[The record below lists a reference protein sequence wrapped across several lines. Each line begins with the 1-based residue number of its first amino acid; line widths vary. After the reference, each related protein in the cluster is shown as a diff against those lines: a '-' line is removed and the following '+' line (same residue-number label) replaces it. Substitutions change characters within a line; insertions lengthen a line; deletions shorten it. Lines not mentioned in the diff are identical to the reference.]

1 MGDGYVGNAA
11 DSQRIRRLNDKRKE
25 EQKDNED
32 AKAKREASAGV
43 SRLLGFAKSKT
54 EVVEMAF
61 KRETVGLQTA
71 SQFTEKKNSIEA
83 QVIQEQEL
91 RRRCAEEAELR
102 DKQKKRQKKK
112 KALVRLSFV
121 DDDEVEE
128 EEEEEDEGEKQEV
141 KKLKFG
147 AVGKNPNAVT
157 GFLPDR
163 DRDRE
168 ERQLKEKLKGEWE
181 AKQNKVK
188 EEQLEVTYS
197 YWDGAGHRKTL
208 QLKKGNT
215 IGEFLKAVREQ
226 LSVDYREM
234 RTASVENLIYI
245 KEDLIIPH
253 EFSFYWMIVN
263 KARGKSGPLFNFD
276 VHEDVRMVNDASV
289 EKDESHAGKVVER
302 HWYDKNKHIFPASR
316 WEVFD
321 PTKNYGSYTI
331 HGDEE
336 K

>member
-1 MGDGYVGNAA
+1 VGNSA
-11 DSQRIRRLNDKRKE
+11 DASRIRRLNEKRVEEAKQFENLKKE
-25 EQKDNED
+25 KET
-32 AKAKREASAGV
+32 KAGELT
-43 SRLLGFAKSKT
+43 LLGFKKSRT
-54 EVVEMAF
+54 EVVEAAF

-71 SQFTEKKNSIEA
+71 SQFTEKKNNIEKEV
-83 QVIQEQEL
+83 QQEQEL

-102 DKQKKRQKKK
+102 EKQKRRLKKN
-112 KALVRLSFV
+112 KAAMRLSFA
-121 DDDEVEE
+121 DDEEGEE
-128 EEEEEDEGEKQEV
+128 EEEEEEKQHVE

-147 AVGKNPNAVT
+147 AVGKNPNAIT

-168 ERQLKEKLKGEWE
+168 ERLLKEKLKEEWE
-181 AKQNKVK
+181 EKQNQIKS
-188 EEQLEVTYS
+188 EQLEVTYS
-197 YWDGAGHRKTL
+197 YWDGSGHRKTIRV
-208 QLKKGNT
+208 QKGNT
-215 IGEFLKAVREQ
+215 VGEFLKAVREQ
-226 LSVDYREM
+226 LSADYREM
-234 RTASVENLIYI
+234 RTASVENLVYI

-253 EFSFYWMIVN
+253 EYSFYWMIVN

-321 PTKNYGSYTI
+321 PTINYGSYTI
-331 HGDEE
+331 HGAEVN